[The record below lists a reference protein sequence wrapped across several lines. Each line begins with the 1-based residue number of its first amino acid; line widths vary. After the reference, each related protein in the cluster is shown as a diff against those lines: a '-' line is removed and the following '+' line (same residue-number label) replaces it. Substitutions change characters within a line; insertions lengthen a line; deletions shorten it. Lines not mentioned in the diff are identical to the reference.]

1 MVVGWDRSEN
11 SLRMNIMK
19 RALILANGNPPSK
32 RLFRKY
38 LLSADWFICADG
50 GANTAVRFGST
61 PHLIIGD
68 FDSVRKETLHVF
80 SKVAIQKLKDQ
91 NSTDLEKALTAAI
104 RKRCTEI
111 VVLGA
116 TGGRLDHAIGNLS
129 ALAKFSC
136 KSTIKFIDDTGE
148 FIPVGHKLEITL
160 PVGTSI
166 SLLPL
171 SRCSAIVT
179 TGLKW
184 NLNNESLQLGIREST
199 SNIVAS
205 SHVNIKVRSGDLIAF
220 VINPLK

>member
-1 MVVGWDRSEN
+1 
-11 SLRMNIMK
+11 MK

-68 FDSVRKETLHVF
+68 FDSVRKETLRVF
-80 SKVAIQKLKDQ
+80 SKVEIKKLKDQ

-104 RKRCTEI
+104 RKKCTEI

-129 ALAKFSC
+129 ALAKFSS
-136 KSTIKFIDDTGE
+136 KTTIKFIDDTGE
-148 FIPVGHKLEITL
+148 FIPVGHTLKITL

-171 SRCSAIVT
+171 SRCNAIVT

-184 NLNNESLQLGIREST
+184 NLNNETLQLGIREST

-205 SHVNIKVRSGDLIAF
+205 SHVNIKVRSGHLIAF
-220 VINPLK
+220 VMNPLK

>member
-1 MVVGWDRSEN
+1 MKD
-11 SLRMNIMK
+11 IK

-38 LLSADWFICADG
+38 LVSADWFICTDG
-50 GANTAVRFGST
+50 GANTAVHFGCI

-68 FDSVRKETLHVF
+68 FDSVRRETLRVF
-80 SKVAIQKLKDQ
+80 SKVEIKKLKDQ

-104 RKRCTEI
+104 RKKCTEI

-129 ALAKFSC
+129 ALAKFSRQT
-136 KSTIKFIDDTGE
+136 TIKFIDDTGE
-148 FIPVGHKLEITL
+148 FIPVGHKLEIAL

-184 NLNNESLQLGIREST
+184 NLNNESLQLGVREST
-199 SNIVAS
+199 SNIVVS
-205 SHVNIKVRSGDLIAF
+205 SHVNIKIRSGDLIAF
-220 VINPLK
+220 VMNPLK

>member
-1 MVVGWDRSEN
+1 
-11 SLRMNIMK
+11 MN
-19 RALILANGNPPSK
+19 RTALILANGNPPSK

-38 LLSADWFICADG
+38 LSSADWFICADG
-50 GANTAVRFGST
+50 GANTAARFGSI

-68 FDSVRKETLHVF
+68 FDSVRKETLRVF
-80 SKVAIQKLKDQ
+80 SKVEMQKLKDQ

-104 RKRCTEI
+104 RKKCTEI

-136 KSTIKFIDDTGE
+136 KTTIKFIDDIGE
-148 FIPVGHKLEITL
+148 FIPVGHKLEIIL

-171 SRCSAIVT
+171 SRCSVIVT

-184 NLNNESLQLGIREST
+184 NLNNESLQLGVREST
-199 SNIVAS
+199 SNSVVS

-220 VINPLK
+220 VMNPLK

>member
-1 MVVGWDRSEN
+1 
-11 SLRMNIMK
+11 MK
-19 RALILANGNPPSK
+19 RALILANGKPPSK
-32 RLFRKY
+32 QLFRKY

-50 GANTAVRFGST
+50 GANTAVRFGSI

-68 FDSVRKETLHVF
+68 FDSVRKETLRVF
-80 SKVAIQKLKDQ
+80 SKVEIRKLKDQ

-104 RKRCTEI
+104 RKKCTEI

-116 TGGRLDHAIGNLS
+116 TGGQLDHAIGNLS
-129 ALAKFSC
+129 ALAKFSR
-136 KSTIKFIDDTGE
+136 KTAIKFIDDTGE

-184 NLNNESLQLGIREST
+184 NLDNESLQLGIREST
-199 SNIVAS
+199 SNLVVS

-220 VINPLK
+220 VMNPLK

>member
-1 MVVGWDRSEN
+1 
-11 SLRMNIMK
+11 MK

-32 RLFRKY
+32 RLFRKN
-38 LLSADWFICADG
+38 LSSADWFICADG

-68 FDSVRKETLHVF
+68 FDSVRKDTLRVF
-80 SKVAIQKLKDQ
+80 SKVALQKLKDQ

-104 RKRCTEI
+104 RKKCTEI

-129 ALAKFSC
+129 ALAKFSR
-136 KSTIKFIDDTGE
+136 TTAVKFIDDTGV
-148 FIPVGHKLEITL
+148 FIPIDYKLDITL
-160 PVGTSI
+160 PVGTII

-171 SRCSAIVT
+171 SRCTGIVT

-184 NLNNESLQLGIREST
+184 NLNKESLQLGIREST
-199 SNIVAS
+199 SNIVVS

-220 VINPLK
+220 VTKYLK

>member
-1 MVVGWDRSEN
+1 
-11 SLRMNIMK
+11 MK
-19 RALILANGNPPSK
+19 RALILANGKPPSK
-32 RLFRKY
+32 RLFHKV
-38 LLSADWFICADG
+38 LSSSEYFICADG
-50 GANTAVRFGST
+50 GANSAARFGST

-68 FDSVRKETLHVF
+68 FDSVRKETLRVF
-80 SKVAIQKLKDQ
+80 SKVEQQKLKDQ
-91 NSTDLEKALTAAI
+91 NSTDLEKALTAAK
-104 RKRCTEI
+104 RKKYTEI

-129 ALAKFSC
+129 ALVKFSR
-136 KSTIKFIDDTGE
+136 KTTIKFVDDTGE
-148 FIPVGHKLEITL
+148 FIPVGHALEITL

-171 SRCSAIVT
+171 SRCTGIVT

-199 SNIVAS
+199 SNSVVS

-220 VINPLK
+220 VMNPLK

>member
-1 MVVGWDRSEN
+1 
-11 SLRMNIMK
+11 MK

-32 RLFRKY
+32 RLFRKH
-38 LLSADWFICADG
+38 LSSADWFICADG
-50 GANTAVRFGST
+50 GANTAVRFGSI

-80 SKVAIQKLKDQ
+80 NKVALKKLKDQ

-104 RKRCTEI
+104 RKKCSEI

-129 ALAKFSC
+129 ALAKFSS
-136 KSTIKFIDDTGE
+136 KTDIKFIDDTE
-148 FIPVGHKLEITL
+148 EYIPVGHALEITL
-160 PVGTSI
+160 PVGTTI

-171 SRCSAIVT
+171 SRCSGIVT
-179 TGLKW
+179 RGLKW
-184 NLNNESLQLGIREST
+184 NLNNEPLQLGIREST
-199 SNIVAS
+199 SNSVVS
-205 SHVNIKVRSGDLIAF
+205 SQVTIKVRSGYLIAF